1 MLSLT
6 HFVLGSLGGRGENF
20 VDGCVCVCVFL
31 GGGGIGLWP
40 NSTVSLSI
48 SIAPT
53 ALIAPMLK
61 IGARGRSEHSIFV
74 VVTKHGYLYALIT
87 FLS

>member
-1 MLSLT
+1 MCA
-6 HFVLGSLGGRGENF
+6 
-20 VDGCVCVCVFL
+20 CVCVGRGV
-31 GGGGIGLWP
+31 GRA

-48 SIAPT
+48 FIAPIL

-61 IGARGRSEHSIFV
+61 IGAWGRPQHSLFV